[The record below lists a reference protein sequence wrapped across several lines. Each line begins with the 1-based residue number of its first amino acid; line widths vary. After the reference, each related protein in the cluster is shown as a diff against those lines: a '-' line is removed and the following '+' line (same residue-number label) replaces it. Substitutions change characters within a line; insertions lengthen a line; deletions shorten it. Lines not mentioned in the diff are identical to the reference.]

1 MKGLCSH
8 IADVIGQAKNGGI
21 KMIYLNCI
29 RRAPNG
35 SIAVVGGIDSATDTQ
50 KHYTEAMAIAA
61 INSGTEAFVVRDGSG
76 HQASVR
82 VAHHGGHYFLE
93 THRDGVKTDNLD
105 HLPACHHNAHSPVP
119 QPHRPTPVHRGHA
132 VGADWLKK

>member
-1 MKGLCSH
+1 MSSVKQKTEKS
-8 IADVIGQAKNGGI
+8 

-29 RRAPNG
+29 RHAPNG
-35 SIAVVGGIDSATDTQ
+35 SIAVVGGVDSATNTQ

-61 INSGTEAFVVRDGSG
+61 INADTETFVVRDEDG

-93 THRDGVKTDNLD
+93 THRDGVKTDNLGR
-105 HLPACHHNAHSPVP
+105 LPTCQHDAPSPVP
-119 QPHRPTPVHRGHA
+119 PPHRPTPVHRGHA
-132 VGADWLKK
+132 VGINWLKK